1 LLEHLLRVRAHKQKR
16 LKPNTTF
23 STFQTNLS
31 HLASGDLLR
40 EQVKN
45 GTELGLKAKEYM
57 NAGKLVP
64 NELVIDMISETV
76 GKPECKRIM
85 FDGFPRSLEQ
95 AQKLDEMLEG
105 KGKKLTAVI
114 YLEVPDEEL
123 VKRGTGR
130 WIHQA
135 SGRTY
140 HLIFNPPKAEGKDDV
155 TGEPLIQREDDK
167 EETIRNRLKIFHE
180 NNNAMLD
187 HYDKKKVLHKV
198 KGEGKIE
205 DVWGEVEKILDKALA

>member
-1 LLEHLLRVRAHKQKR
+1 MLEHLLRVRAHKQKG
-16 LKPNTTF
+16 LKPNTTS

-31 HLASGDLLR
+31 HLSSGDLLR

-45 GTELGLKAKEYM
+45 KTELGLKAKEFM

-76 GKPECKRIM
+76 AKPECKRIM

-105 KGKKLTAVI
+105 KERKLTAVI
-114 YLEVPDEEL
+114 YLEVPDEDL

-130 WIHQA
+130 WLHQP

-140 HLIFNPPKAEGKDDV
+140 HLIFNPPKVEGRDDL
-155 TGEPLIQREDDK
+155 TGEPLTQREDDK
-167 EETIRNRLKIFHE
+167 EATIRSRLKIFHE
-180 NNNAMLD
+180 NNSAMLD
-187 HYDKKKVLHKV
+187 HYDKKKVLHKI
-198 KGEGKIE
+198 KADGKIE
-205 DVWGEVEKILDKALA
+205 DVWSAVEKILDAALA